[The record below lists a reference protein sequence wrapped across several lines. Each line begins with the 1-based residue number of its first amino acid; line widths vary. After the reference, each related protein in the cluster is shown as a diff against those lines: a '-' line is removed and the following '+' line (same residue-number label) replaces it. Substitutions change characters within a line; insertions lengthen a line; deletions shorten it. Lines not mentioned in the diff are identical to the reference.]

1 VKMVYM
7 SDVNRYSRYPMTV
20 RMVINLGKDVLPL
33 VQWLLAYVDRMSRI
47 RMSSGE
53 RREARDRRKGLDLKL
68 EE

>member
-1 VKMVYM
+1 
-7 SDVNRYSRYPMTV
+7 MTV